1 MDFKVVVAE
10 ILGTFIF
17 FSVILKT
24 AGTSLAPIS
33 IPIGLLASIY
43 IFGNISGGHFNP
55 GVSIMQF
62 FKNEISF
69 MALIIYISSQI
80 IGALLAL
87 LLDYY
92 VPNPTEK

>member
-1 MDFKVVVAE
+1 MDFKVVLAE

-24 AGTSLAPIS
+24 AGTKYAPIS
-33 IPIGLLASIY
+33 IAIGLLTAIY
-43 IFGNISGGHFNP
+43 IFGSISGGHFNP

-92 VPNPTEK
+92 VPNPVEK